1 MRKFNTNCRK
11 TSDQDRRGIAALEA
25 AVVMP
30 VMIILV
36 LGTIEMGTAL
46 RAGTIMQSAVRE
58 AGRLANMKWSD
69 MIDQGDTPNAKVER
83 DIRNFVTASG
93 LPGSDTEFTVEIT
106 HANGP
111 NVGQP
116 FDIADSD
123 NDLQMMQIKL
133 TLPYSKISLF
143 PTKYMAGKN
152 VSASLALRSGMG
164 SGLSN

>member
-1 MRKFNTNCRK
+1 MKKFNTNCRSN
-11 TSDQDRRGIAALEA
+11 SDQERRGIAALEA

-69 MIDQGDTPNAKVER
+69 MVAQGDTPNAKVER

-93 LPGSDTEFTVEIT
+93 LPGNDPEFTVDIT
-106 HANGP
+106 FAEGGNA
-111 NVGQP
+111 GQP
-116 FDIADSD
+116 FDIADSN
-123 NDLQMMQIKL
+123 NDLELMNIKL

-143 PTKYMAGKN
+143 PTRYMSGKN
-152 VSASLALRSGMG
+152 VSASLTLRSGMG